1 MVMASSCEQLVV
13 HHLNG
18 HRECDI
24 CFFRFSIFLWIMKY
38 FPRKN
43 MIFIQIYREIFWC
56 LLPSVSRCVFSWR
69 ETQCHLYCTC
79 AHERTTYSSAS
90 TSLPGKVPLQT
101 PTTGS
106 RHSPHILSPR
116 YFVSRYW
123 TYWGIKPQI
132 LCWQTSIH
140 KD

>member
-38 FPRKN
+38 FPRKS

-101 PTTGS
+101 PRVQVQPLRFTSWLLCELVPTQLGLE
-106 RHSPHILSPR
+106 P
-116 YFVSRYW
+116 
-123 TYWGIKPQI
+123 KI
-132 LCWQTSIH
+132 LCWKMSIIRITL
-140 KD
+140 